1 MKPIESKAEAT
12 SWKDNFVMISERKVA
27 FDLVSFVSISTCSAK
42 LHREQWRDGK
52 WQKNFVEQ
60 TEIRMLLLPLT
71 SSSAIIGITE
81 MSRVPFQKSDQT
93 GREKFGQESKT
104 TSRFG
109 SGRWLLL
116 LLPPMPLWRPDFESD
131 DTNYP
136 SWAAELVTAWD
147 YVCAIEKPCDVGSRP
162 CQSNLYL
169 LLGFYW

>member
-1 MKPIESKAEAT
+1 MATNETDLKCSPVISCFELVQQNFIEN
-12 SWKDNFVMISERKVA
+12 KDERLNNF
-27 FDLVSFVSISTCSAK
+27 F
-42 LHREQWRDGK
+42 
-52 WQKNFVEQ
+52 EQ

-116 LLPPMPLWRPDFESD
+116 LLPPMPLWRLDFESD
-131 DTNYP
+131 DANYP
-136 SWAAELVTAWD
+136 SSVAELA
-147 YVCAIEKPCDVGSRP
+147 A
-162 CQSNLYL
+162 
-169 LLGFYW
+169 

>member
-1 MKPIESKAEAT
+1 MATNETDLKCSLGNFSFELVQQKFIEN
-12 SWKDNFVMISERKVA
+12 KDER
-27 FDLVSFVSISTCSAK
+27 L
-42 LHREQWRDGK
+42 
-52 WQKNFVEQ
+52 KNFVEQ

-116 LLPPMPLWRPDFESD
+116 MPMPLWRPDFESD
-131 DTNYP
+131 DANYP
-136 SWAAELVTAWD
+136 SSVAEFMAA
-147 YVCAIEKPCDVGSRP
+147 
-162 CQSNLYL
+162 
-169 LLGFYW
+169 